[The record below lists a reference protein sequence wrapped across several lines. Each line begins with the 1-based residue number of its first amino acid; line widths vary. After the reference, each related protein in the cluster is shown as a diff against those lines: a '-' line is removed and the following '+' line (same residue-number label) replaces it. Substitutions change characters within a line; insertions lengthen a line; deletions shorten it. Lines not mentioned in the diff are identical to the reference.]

1 MADIQVLVVDQHG
14 LSREGLRLLLTG
26 EIYDVTCAT
35 PSLEAA
41 LPEIKRGARPGLL
54 VLVVHDCGQIF
65 QGASETAALQQI
77 RTILPEC
84 KIVLIARDTISA
96 ALLGRAIA
104 GGANALL
111 SGDMSGDVLMR
122 SLHLVMLGQDIF
134 PALPEAEPKDEA
146 EAAGT
151 AEDFAEFRPV
161 AGMSESENRVLR
173 NLLRGHTNKMIARE
187 LDISEATVKIHMKA
201 VLRKLKVRN
210 RTQAA
215 MWAATNGMSSTA

>member
-1 MADIQVLVVDQHG
+1 MPGIQVLVVDQHG

-26 EIYDVTCAT
+26 EIYDVTSAA

-41 LPEIKRGARPGLL
+41 LPEIKGGARPSLL
-54 VLVVHDCGQIF
+54 VLVLHDSGEAF
-65 QGASETAALQQI
+65 QGASESAALQQI

-84 KIVLIARDTISA
+84 KIVLVAKDTIHAS
-96 ALLGRAIA
+96 LLGRAIE

-111 SGDMSGDVLMR
+111 RGDMSGEILMR

-134 PALPEAEPKDEA
+134 PALSAMQPNDQA
-146 EAAGT
+146 EAVRTAAESAGL
-151 AEDFAEFRPV
+151 RPV
-161 AGMSESENRVLR
+161 AGMSDSESRVLR
-173 NLLRGHTNKMIARE
+173 NLLSGHSNKMIARE
-187 LDISEATVKIHMKA
+187 LDISEATVKLHMKA

-215 MWAATNGMSSTA
+215 MWAAANGFSKRA